1 VLGIAD
7 DDDLSPAIPPMQLAA
22 ALSPSI
28 TITELVGNFADLD
41 RLLEQLS
48 HSFVIELGNPV
59 PKDKYMPRQR
69 AGACPSMHNKWLIG
83 EEGRRNP

>member
-1 VLGIAD
+1 VLHIAD
-7 DDDLSPAIPPMQLAA
+7 DGDLSPAIPPIQLAA
-22 ALSPSI
+22 ALSPRI

-41 RLLEQLS
+41 RLVEQLS
-48 HSFVIELGNPV
+48 HSLVIELGNPV

-83 EEGRRNP
+83 EEGRKNP